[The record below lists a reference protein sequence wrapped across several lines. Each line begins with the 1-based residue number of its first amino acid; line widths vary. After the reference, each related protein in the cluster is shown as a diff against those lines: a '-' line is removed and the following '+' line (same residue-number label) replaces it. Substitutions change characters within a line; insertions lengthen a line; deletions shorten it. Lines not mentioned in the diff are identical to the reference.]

1 MNEIP
6 LFDNF
11 YKNEV
16 LKELFRKNSKLEN
29 FHNGLNL
36 DRINEKFLN
45 NVKNSHLSEVTYYR
59 LYIDKLINLKKGFLI
74 YFDADLYFFDRD
86 KMCDF
91 I

>member
-45 NVKNSHLSEVTYYR
+45 KEEQIKRDPNIHS
-59 LYIDKLINLKKGFLI
+59 LKSLLFP
-74 YFDADLYFFDRD
+74 
-86 KMCDF
+86 
-91 I
+91 